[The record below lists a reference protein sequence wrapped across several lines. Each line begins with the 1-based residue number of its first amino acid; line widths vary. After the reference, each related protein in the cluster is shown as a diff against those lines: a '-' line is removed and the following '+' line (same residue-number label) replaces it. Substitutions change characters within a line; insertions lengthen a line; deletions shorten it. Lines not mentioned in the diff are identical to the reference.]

1 MGLQEIVQQTLK
13 GAIREQDEI
22 KRNAVRL
29 LLTAMKNKE
38 KELRRQLTEE
48 EITQAISSQ
57 IKQRRES
64 VEQYLQASRP
74 DLADQEEKEIQV
86 LQSFLPEPLADA
98 ELEQLIAGVISET
111 GAQSAKDMGMVM
123 KAIMPLVSGRA
134 DGKRVSELVRQKLR

>member
-74 DLADQEEKEIQV
+74 DLANQEEKEIQV

-98 ELEQLIAGVISET
+98 ELERLIAGVVSET

-123 KAIMPLVSGRA
+123 KTIMPLVSGRA

>member
-98 ELEQLIAGVISET
+98 ELERLIAGVISET

-134 DGKRVSELVRQKLR
+134 DGKRVSEVVRQKLR

>member
-1 MGLQEIVQQTLK
+1 MGLQEIVQQALK
-13 GAIREQDEI
+13 GAIRERDEL

-74 DLADQEEKEIQV
+74 DLADQEEKEIRV

-98 ELEQLIAGVISET
+98 ELEQLLAGVISET

-134 DGKRVSELVRQKLR
+134 DGKRVSELVRRHLR

>member
-1 MGLQEIVQQTLK
+1 MGLQEIVRQTLTV
-13 GAIREQDEI
+13 AIREQDEL

-134 DGKRVSELVRQKLR
+134 DGKRVSEVVRQKLR

>member
-22 KRNAVRL
+22 KRNTVRL

-64 VEQYLQASRP
+64 VEQYLQASRT

>member
-1 MGLQEIVQQTLK
+1 MGLQEIVQQTLT

-48 EITQAISSQ
+48 EITQTISSQ
-57 IKQRRES
+57 IKQRRDS
-64 VEQYLQASRP
+64 VEQYLQVSRP

-123 KAIMPLVSGRA
+123 KAIMSLVSGRA

>member
-1 MGLQEIVQQTLK
+1 MGLQEIVQQTLT

-38 KELRRQLTEE
+38 KELRRRLTEE

-134 DGKRVSELVRQKLR
+134 DGKRVSEVVRQKLR

>member
-38 KELRRQLTEE
+38 KELRRHLTEE

>member
-1 MGLQEIVQQTLK
+1 MGLQETINETLR
-13 GAIREQDEI
+13 GAIREQDEL
-22 KRNAVRL
+22 KRNAMRL

-38 KELRRQLTEE
+38 KELRRRLTEE
-48 EITQAISSQ
+48 EITQTISSQ

-64 VEQYLQASRP
+64 VEQYLQGSRP

-98 ELEQLIAGVISET
+98 ELEQLIAGVISEA

>member
-1 MGLQEIVQQTLK
+1 MGLQEIVQQTLQ

-48 EITQAISSQ
+48 EITQTISSQ

-64 VEQYLQASRP
+64 VEQYLQAARP

-86 LQSFLPEPLADA
+86 LQNFLPEPLADA

-111 GAQSAKDMGMVM
+111 GAQSARDMGMIM
-123 KAIMPLVSGRA
+123 KAIMPMVSGRA

>member
-22 KRNAVRL
+22 KRNTVRL

-74 DLADQEEKEIQV
+74 DLADQEEKEIRV

>member
-1 MGLQEIVQQTLK
+1 MGLQEIVQQTLT

-74 DLADQEEKEIQV
+74 DLADPEEKEIRV

>member
-1 MGLQEIVQQTLK
+1 MGLQEIVQQTLT

-29 LLTAMKNKE
+29 LLTVMKNKE
-38 KELRRQLTEE
+38 KELRRRLTEE

-134 DGKRVSELVRQKLR
+134 DGKRVSEVVRQRLR

>member
-1 MGLQEIVQQTLK
+1 MGLQEIVQQTLT

-22 KRNAVRL
+22 KRNTVRL

-38 KELRRQLTEE
+38 KELRRRLTEE
-48 EITQAISSQ
+48 EIIQAISSQ

-64 VEQYLQASRP
+64 AEQYLQASRP

-98 ELEQLIAGVISET
+98 ELEQLLAGVISET

-134 DGKRVSELVRQKLR
+134 DGKRVSELVRRQLR

>member
-1 MGLQEIVQQTLK
+1 MGLQEIVRQTLTV
-13 GAIREQDEI
+13 AIREQDEI
-22 KRNAVRL
+22 KRNTVRL
-29 LLTAMKNKE
+29 LLTAMKSKE

-48 EITQAISSQ
+48 EITQAIFSQ
-57 IKQRRES
+57 VKQRQDS

-86 LQSFLPEPLADA
+86 LQGFLPEPLADA
-98 ELEQLIAGVISET
+98 ELEQLLAGVISET

-134 DGKRVSELVRQKLR
+134 DGKRVSEVVRQKLR

>member
-22 KRNAVRL
+22 KRNTVRL
-29 LLTAMKNKE
+29 LLTAMKIKE

-48 EITQAISSQ
+48 EITQAIFSQ
-57 IKQRRES
+57 IKQRQDS

-134 DGKRVSELVRQKLR
+134 DGKRVSEVVRQKLR

>member
-1 MGLQEIVQQTLK
+1 MGLQEIVQQALK
-13 GAIREQDEI
+13 GAIRERDEL

>member
-13 GAIREQDEI
+13 GAIRERDEI
-22 KRNAVRL
+22 KCNAVRL

-74 DLADQEEKEIQV
+74 DLADQEEKEIRV

-134 DGKRVSELVRQKLR
+134 DGKRVSEVVRQRLR

>member
-86 LQSFLPEPLADA
+86 LQGFLPEPLADA
-98 ELEQLIAGVISET
+98 ELEQLIAGVISES
-111 GAQSAKDMGMVM
+111 GAQSARDMGMVM

>member
-13 GAIREQDEI
+13 GAIREQDEL

-29 LLTAMKNKE
+29 LLTAMKYKE

-86 LQSFLPEPLADA
+86 LQSFLPEPLANA

-111 GAQSAKDMGMVM
+111 GAQFAKDMGMVM
-123 KAIMPLVSGRA
+123 KAIMPLVSGRS

>member
-1 MGLQEIVQQTLK
+1 MGLQEIVQQTLT

-74 DLADQEEKEIQV
+74 DLADQEEKEIRV

>member
-1 MGLQEIVQQTLK
+1 MGLQEIISQTLK
-13 GAIREQDEI
+13 DAIREQHEI

-57 IKQRRES
+57 IKQRREAA
-64 VEQYLQASRP
+64 EQYRLASRI

-86 LQSFLPEPLADA
+86 LQNFLPEPLTDA
-98 ELEQLIAGVISET
+98 ELEQLIAGAISET
-111 GAQSAKDMGMVM
+111 GAQSAKEMGMVM
-123 KAIMPLVSGRA
+123 KAVIPMVSGRA

>member
-1 MGLQEIVQQTLK
+1 MGLQEIVRQTLTV
-13 GAIREQDEI
+13 AIREQDEL

-123 KAIMPLVSGRA
+123 KAIMSLVSGRA

>member
-1 MGLQEIVQQTLK
+1 MGLQEIISQTLK
-13 GAIREQDEI
+13 DAIREQHEI

-64 VEQYLQASRP
+64 VEQYRQASRT

-86 LQSFLPEPLADA
+86 LQSFLPEPLTDA
-98 ELEQLIAGVISET
+98 ELERLIAGAISET

-123 KAIMPLVSGRA
+123 KAVIPMVSGRA

>member
-1 MGLQEIVQQTLK
+1 MGLQEIVQQTLT

-48 EITQAISSQ
+48 EITQTISSQ

-74 DLADQEEKEIQV
+74 DLADQEEKEIRV

-111 GAQSAKDMGMVM
+111 GAQSAKDMGMVI